1 MGYVP
6 ILSYI
11 TTCKGR
17 LAHLQK
23 SLPLVVGQ
31 PGIECIVVDYDCP
44 EGAADWVRSNF
55 PQVRVVK
62 VENVSQFNA
71 SHARNLGAKQAA
83 APWLGFFD
91 ADILLDENFSRRIL
105 PSLVKGNFYR
115 ASPVTYQTW
124 GSIICHRDDFLRAG
138 GYDEVY
144 VGWGGEDDDLIAM
157 LTRSGVRA
165 AGFPADLLDEIE
177 HSDEKRTQFATI
189 KNRWLQ
195 LLINRSYQRAKL
207 DLLGTCE
214 SLDPGDAVKVFE
226 EFSRT
231 ATAMLGNGKGACRIT
246 MGLPTITIGSPPL
259 NNRVEVANL
268 RRTIT
273 YDLQILGQ
281 IPEQGIHATDIPI
294 IESSPTTRT
303 ISTTTLNGR
312 SLKLNIPSDQPTGCL
327 ANEIFDQQCYAIPPW
342 LADVATVIDIGAN
355 VGLAAAYFR
364 TCHPQAAIHCFEPDA
379 ELLPLL
385 EENAREITGC
395 VVHPFGLH
403 LADRE
408 DGFLAGRDGSAT
420 GSPPGSRHSSGD
432 VRSIRLKD
440 AAGAIAALGL
450 VREID
455 ILKVDAGAFGLPILQ
470 SLHTWLPKIRLIYIK
485 FHSEASRKAIDA
497 LLDATH
503 SLCRARIES
512 PQRGLLT
519 YASLAAL
526 PADLSI
532 QSPAAAGCPACA
544 LPSDPSPACHAER

>member
-1 MGYVP
+1 MGGVP

-23 SLPLVVGQ
+23 SLPRVVGQ
-31 PGIECIVVDYDCP
+31 SGVECIVVDYDCP
-44 EGAADWVRSNF
+44 EGAAEWVQNNF

-71 SHARNLGAKQAA
+71 SHARNIGAKQAS

-91 ADILLDENFSRRIL
+91 ADILLDADFSRRIL

-144 VGWGGEDDDLIAM
+144 VGWGGEDDDLIAL
-157 LTRSGVRA
+157 LTRNGVRA

-177 HSDEKRTQFATI
+177 HSDEKRTRFATI

-195 LLINRSYQRAKL
+195 LLINRSYLRAKL

-214 SLDPGDAVKVFE
+214 SLDPGDAVKIFE

-231 ATAMLGNGKGACRIT
+231 ATAMLGNGKVTCRFT
-246 MGLPTITIGSPPL
+246 MGLPPIAIGSPPL
-259 NNRVEVANL
+259 NNRVELANL

-273 YDLQILGQ
+273 YDLQLLGQ
-281 IPEQGIHATDIPI
+281 IPEPGIRAMDIPV

-303 ISTTTLNGR
+303 IRTTTRDGR

-342 LADVATVIDIGAN
+342 LGDVDTVIDIGAKA
-355 VGLAAAYFR
+355 GLAAAYFR
-364 TCHPQAAIHCFEPDA
+364 QCHPHAAIHCFEPDA
-379 ELLPLL
+379 TMHPLL
-385 EENAREITGC
+385 EANAAEITGC

-403 LADRE
+403 LTDRN
-408 DGFLAGRDGSAT
+408 DGFLAGRDQSFGY
-420 GSPPGSRHSSGD
+420 RHSSGD
-432 VRSIRLKD
+432 VRSLRLRD

-450 VREID
+450 AREID
-455 ILKVDAGAFGLPILQ
+455 ILKVDAGTCGLPILQ
-470 SLHTWLPKIRLIYIK
+470 SLHTWLPKIRLIHIK
-485 FHSEASRKAIDA
+485 FHSEANRKAIDA

-503 SLCRARIES
+503 SLCRARIDS
-512 PQRGLLT
+512 PHRGLLT
-519 YASLAAL
+519 YVSLTAM
-526 PADLSI
+526 PAEPSNQPLD
-532 QSPAAAGCPACA
+532 AEGCPACA
-544 LPSDPSPACHAER
+544 MPSDPSPVCHAER